1 MVKTAPCPFLALQTD
16 RRYKEGGFFLE
27 PLYPSSH
34 NISTPYLRDPP
45 RFMPTMSK
53 PIVLILGAGGNIGAN
68 LTSTFTK
75 EGYSIALASRSRN
88 DGKTP
93 QGHLNIKIDLTN
105 PSSLSSAFEKTKK
118 TFGVPNIV
126 IYNAAMMR
134 VPPDPEDMFS
144 VSVEDM
150 ASDVNLMTV
159 SAYAAA
165 QEAVKG
171 WEGLPETDSRGK
183 KVFIYTG
190 NMLNKSIMASPYVL
204 TLGVGKAG
212 AAYWI
217 GSASALYAEKG
228 YK

>member
-1 MVKTAPCPFLALQTD
+1 
-16 RRYKEGGFFLE
+16 
-27 PLYPSSH
+27 
-34 NISTPYLRDPP
+34 
-45 RFMPTMSK
+45 MSK
-53 PIVLILGAGGNIGAN
+53 PVVLILGAGGNIGAS
-68 LTSTFTK
+68 LTSKFASG
-75 EGYSIALASRSRN
+75 GYSIGLASRSRH
-88 DGKTP
+88 DGTTP
-93 QGHLNIKIDLTN
+93 EGHLNIRIDLTN
-105 PSSLSSAFEKTKK
+105 PLSLPSAFEKTKK
-118 TFGVPNIV
+118 AFGIPNIV

-134 VPPDPEDMFS
+134 VPPNPEDMFS

-165 QEAVKG
+165 REAVKA
-171 WEGLPETDSRGK
+171 WEGLHQDEGGK

-190 NMLNKSIMASPYVL
+190 NMLNKTIMASPYVL

-217 GSASALYAEKG
+217 GSASALYADKG

>member
-1 MVKTAPCPFLALQTD
+1 
-16 RRYKEGGFFLE
+16 
-27 PLYPSSH
+27 
-34 NISTPYLRDPP
+34 
-45 RFMPTMSK
+45 MPK
-53 PIVLILGAGGNIGAN
+53 PTILILGAGGNIGAN
-68 LTSTFTK
+68 LTSTFARA
-75 EGYSIALASRSRN
+75 GYAIALASRSRTP
-88 DGKTP
+88 GKTP
-93 QGHLNIKIDLTN
+93 EGYLNIKTDLTN
-105 PSSLSSAFEKTKK
+105 PSSLSTAFEKTIEA
-118 TFGVPNIV
+118 FGTPNVV

-150 ASDVNLMTV
+150 ASDINLMTV

-165 QEAVKG
+165 KEAVRA
-171 WEGLPETDSRGK
+171 WDLLPKNGDK

-190 NMLNKSIMASPYVL
+190 NMLNKTIMASPYVL

-217 GSASALYAEKG
+217 GSASKLCAGKG